1 MLRQWR
7 FLLDK
12 ESTGAGAQQGITAL
26 NIQILEMLAINTV
39 IEDSDGD
46 EMPQDLL
53 ANEKEEILH
62 QAQEM
67 FTSKVQIRGLG
78 R

>member
-1 MLRQWR
+1 MLRPWR

-46 EMPQDLL
+46 EMPQDLSD
-53 ANEKEEILH
+53 NEKEEILH

-67 FTSKVQIRGLG
+67 ITSKCK
-78 R
+78 